1 MIDES
6 VKCEIINLQDEL
18 ITLKYFI
25 DKINNIVRIINNNHN
40 INVKINN
47 LEKISLVL
55 NKKKKSELSKLKSEI
70 IVLDLPLLKKELKKE
85 FKEKMITKHEE
96 YNGVDVLFDTMSL
109 GNILMMLEDIYK
121 RKSKIYMSKLNEY
134 FPIEE
139 NKCLIKKA
147 C

>member
-6 VKCEIINLQDEL
+6 VKCEITNLQDEL

-40 INVKINN
+40 INVRINN

-70 IVLDLPLLKKELKKE
+70 VVLDLPLVQKELKKE

-109 GNILMMLEDIYK
+109 GNILMRLEDIYK

-139 NKCLIKKA
+139 NKCLIKKV

>member
-40 INVKINN
+40 INVRINN

-70 IVLDLPLLKKELKKE
+70 VVLDLPLVQKELKKE

-139 NKCLIKKA
+139 NKCLIKKV